1 MSNTADR
8 EIIATRV
15 FDAPRETVFAAF
27 TEKEHAEQWWLPPGS
42 TTQEWDAK
50 PGGVWRY
57 STATPDGESYG
68 FKITFIE
75 IDKPA
80 RLVYDYGNEG
90 EYAGDPVRTNV
101 SFEDE
106 GGKTKVTLHLVFATA
121 EAYQEAASY
130 GAVGGAKQALETLA
144 DYLAK

>member
-15 FDAPRETVFAAF
+15 FDAPRDTVFAAF
-27 TEKEHAEQWWLPPGS
+27 TEQQHAEQWWLPPGS
-42 TTQEWDAK
+42 TTKEWDAK
-50 PGGVWRY
+50 PGGTWRY
-57 STATPDGESYG
+57 SMPTPDGASYG
-68 FKITFIE
+68 FVITFVE
-75 IDKPA
+75 IDKPN

-101 SFEDE
+101 TFEDE
-106 GGKTKVTLHLVFATA
+106 GGKTKVTLHLVFASA

-130 GAVGGAKQALETLA
+130 GAVGGAKQALES
-144 DYLAK
+144 LAKYLGE

>member
-15 FDAPRETVFAAF
+15 FDAPREIVFAAF

-106 GGKTKVTLHLVFATA
+106 GGKTKVTLHLVFASA

>member
-57 STATPDGESYG
+57 STATPDGQSYG

-106 GGKTKVTLHLVFATA
+106 GGKTKVTLHLVFASA

-130 GAVGGAKQALETLA
+130 GAVDGAKQALETLA